1 MFNSMN
7 RMTKVKVAGS
17 PVALAVGAI
26 ALALL
31 TACGGSGS
39 TPSSGRAPASA
50 TARARQVVIS
60 GAINK
65 TYTPVEISAA
75 KIMDRV
81 GISLMEEFPCGA
93 ELRFPIDMQPG
104 EYPIGEHMSV
114 PLAEVIAQYSP
125 DCGKD
130 GSYLSSQGTL
140 KLTASGGKYS
150 GEFEFTAKHNRDQ
163 SKTIKV
169 SGSFSDVALP

>member
-1 MFNSMN
+1 
-7 RMTKVKVAGS
+7 
-17 PVALAVGAI
+17 
-26 ALALL
+26 
-31 TACGGSGS
+31 
-39 TPSSGRAPASA
+39 
-50 TARARQVVIS
+50 
-60 GAINK
+60 
-65 TYTPVEISAA
+65 
-75 KIMDRV
+75 MDRV